1 MNLDPAPLHRYSA
14 EYWIDRLALEPHVE
28 GGYYRE
34 VYRSTTEVKPG
45 FSSAPRSAATHIYFL
60 LTDDAFSAFH
70 RITADELWH
79 FYEGD
84 AVAVYEILADGTLI
98 THLLGTDL
106 AKGQMPFCVI
116 REGSWF
122 GSKLA
127 GEGSYG
133 LVGCTIA
140 PGFLFTDLELAD
152 RTTLTAQY
160 PQHTALIESLTR

>member
-1 MNLDPAPLHRYSA
+1 LNPEPAPLHRYSA
-14 EYWIDRLALEPHVE
+14 EYWINRLSLEPHVE

-34 VYRSTTEVKPG
+34 VYRSGTEVKPG
-45 FSSAPRSAATHIYFL
+45 LSSTPRAAATHIYFL

-84 AVAVYEILADGTLI
+84 SVAVYEILADGTLI
-98 THLLGTDL
+98 THLLGTDVS
-106 AKGQMPFCVI
+106 KGQMPFCVI

-122 GSKLA
+122 GSRLA
-127 GEGSYG
+127 GKGSYG
-133 LVGCTIA
+133 LVGCTVA

-152 RTTLTAQY
+152 RSTLTSQY
-160 PQHTALIESLTR
+160 PQHTGLIEALTR